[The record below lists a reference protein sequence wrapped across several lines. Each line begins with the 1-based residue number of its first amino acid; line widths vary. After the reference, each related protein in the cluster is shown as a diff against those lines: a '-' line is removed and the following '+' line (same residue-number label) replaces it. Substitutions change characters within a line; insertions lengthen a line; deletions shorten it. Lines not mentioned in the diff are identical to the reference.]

1 MNLSQLKPPKGQK
14 HKNQRIGQGMGS
26 GRGKYSGRGAKGAKS
41 ISGYSRMR
49 GFEGGQMPLHRR
61 LPKRG
66 FTNIFRKEFAI
77 ANLGDLHL
85 LQGDSF
91 DPGKLLELGV
101 IRKLKDGLK
110 ILGSGELKRAIHVKA
125 HLFSQSA
132 LDKIKAAGGTAE
144 VIPGVKLNAKKGPSF
159 KPKAAAPKPVAPK
172 KDVETP
178 AADAPEAGAV
188 KKPGAKK
195 EKVAPEKSGDKGAEK
210 TTKPKQAK
218 PSGKK
223 EEK

>member
-26 GRGKYSGRGAKGAKS
+26 GRGKFSGRGAKGAKS

-77 ANLGDLHL
+77 VNLGALDRLA
-85 LQGDSF
+85 GDSF

-101 IRKLKDGLK
+101 IHKLNDGLK
-110 ILGSGELKRAIHVKA
+110 ILGSGELTRKILVKA
-125 HLFSQSA
+125 HLFSKSA
-132 LDKIKAAGGTAE
+132 LAKLQAAGGTAE
-144 VIPGVKLNAKKGPSF
+144 VIPGVKLNAKKAPPPPP
-159 KPKAAAPKPVAPK
+159 KPKAAAPK
-172 KDVETP
+172 KDAE
-178 AADAPEAGAV
+178 APEAV
-188 KKPGAKK
+188 VEKKPKK
-195 EKVAPEKSGDKGAEK
+195 EKVAPESGVGGAEK

-218 PSGKK
+218 PSKK